1 MVERRRFPRH
11 RVFKGATIAF
21 DHSAGISCT
30 VRNWSEGG
38 ACLDVEC
45 PIGIP
50 SEFVLVID
58 ADRSVKHSRIIWKS
72 AHRLGVAFH

>member
-11 RVFKGATIAF
+11 RVFKGASIAF
-21 DHSAGISCT
+21 GRSAAISCT
-30 VRNWSEGG
+30 VRNLSEGG

-50 SEFVLVID
+50 DDFALVMD
-58 ADRSVKHSRIIWKS
+58 ADRSVRRSRIVWTS
-72 AHRLGVAFH
+72 ARRLGVAFH